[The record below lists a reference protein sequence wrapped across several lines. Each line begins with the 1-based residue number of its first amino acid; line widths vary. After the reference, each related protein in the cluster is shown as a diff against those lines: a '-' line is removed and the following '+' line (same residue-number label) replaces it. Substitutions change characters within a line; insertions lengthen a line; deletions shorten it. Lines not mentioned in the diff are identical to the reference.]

1 MLKSF
6 ILNSRGRQGES
17 LDGGTAD
24 SDSLAVSETAFT
36 PGSMPSFGGD
46 SRTAPTPGR
55 GPRYLEDRQ
64 YSQSEHRQC
73 PQCRED
79 RANRQRIHWRDGVGR
94 DDDHQCRR
102 DA

>member
-1 MLKSF
+1 LLKSF

-64 YSQSEHRQC
+64 YSQSEHRQY
-73 PQCRED
+73 PQCR
-79 RANRQRIHWRDGVGR
+79 
-94 DDDHQCRR
+94 
-102 DA
+102 